1 MIRVSDVLDILARET
16 SQTAERRG
24 KKPVCYEQGIADI
37 LEEIVEAMRAD
48 DANPYYIKNLKP
60 EGYLVELA
68 DVVIATLTLMQ
79 EFNVGTGKTVGE
91 IIIEKMEYNSRRE
104 D

>member
-1 MIRVSDVLDILARET
+1 MTKDVLNLLAREAF
-16 SQTAERRG
+16 QTAERRG

-48 DANPYYIKNLKP
+48 DANPYYIKDLKP

-79 EFNVGTGKTVGE
+79 EFIVGTGTTVGE
-91 IIIEKMEYNSRRE
+91 IILEKMQYNTTRR